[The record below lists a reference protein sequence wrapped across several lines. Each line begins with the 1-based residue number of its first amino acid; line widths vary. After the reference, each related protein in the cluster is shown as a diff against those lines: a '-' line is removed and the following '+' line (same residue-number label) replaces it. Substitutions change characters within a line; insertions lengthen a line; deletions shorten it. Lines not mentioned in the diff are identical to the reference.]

1 MWKAKLKDGKE
12 VSELN
17 TKWNE
22 VENDVTEL
30 MLITKDNKTICL
42 PRGLNKYV
50 QSKTGS
56 CEMNSNNI
64 QIESRN
70 LGFVLGSNIVK
81 IKVNEKT
88 GNINVE
94 IEEVH
99 NP

>member
-42 PRGLNKYV
+42 PRGLKYY

-56 CEMNSNNI
+56 CEMNGNNI

-70 LGFVLGSNIVK
+70 LGFIIGSNMIK